1 MQYLQRNLE
10 AAACGC
16 GGDEGVLLP
25 EPSRPQREPAWQGV
39 CAASCP
45 WNRQPAR
52 SGPPHS
58 RPSPRPPPAACLSAS
73 LPARAP
79 RKVLY
84 FSDEAGTEVP
94 EPAAPRTLPAPA
106 LRREVEPQGLETI
119 LTSAL
124 SQYGRERQTRRE
136 PGTCPS
142 SAARRPDQG
151 TAVSLGGERP
161 AGSWRSRELSPCPV
175 QPWRSMMRRLTFSP
189 EAECP
194 CRRAQDQR
202 SWQEPG
208 TPLPLSGGWLRVRRT
223 ESRRPWG
230 GGQESPEQ
238 LPCTRHCFRPCSKHN
253 SKIPSL
259 CIFCPL
265 SSCSWSCSPG
275 YAQSSLPRAQ
285 STLHVPSFLC
295 VGCPGWGAK
304 VGAGTGP
311 GCREDRGVPGVH
323 KPGLQG
329 PGVLPAHCLGLKVPM
344 TKWPGPQIR
353 QRRL

>member
-175 QPWRSMMRRLTFSP
+175 QPWCPLWEASQALFCIPPAPGLSQRPSPGLFRKAQPWSLPQEPPGELQSGSCVGSPAQHRRLP
-189 EAECP
+189 A
-194 CRRAQDQR
+194 A
-202 SWQEPG
+202 
-208 TPLPLSGGWLRVRRT
+208 
-223 ESRRPWG
+223 
-230 GGQESPEQ
+230 
-238 LPCTRHCFRPCSKHN
+238 
-253 SKIPSL
+253 
-259 CIFCPL
+259 
-265 SSCSWSCSPG
+265 
-275 YAQSSLPRAQ
+275 
-285 STLHVPSFLC
+285 
-295 VGCPGWGAK
+295 
-304 VGAGTGP
+304 
-311 GCREDRGVPGVH
+311 
-323 KPGLQG
+323 LQ
-329 PGVLPAHCLGLKVPM
+329 
-344 TKWPGPQIR
+344 
-353 QRRL
+353 